1 MGTKQKVLTI
11 KDKLH
16 KLEKELQD
24 IQNHCSHT
32 KSSLKFINL
41 NIGVRW
47 VCDECQTPRGI
58 PTPQEITEWTEKK
71 N

>member
-16 KLEKELQD
+16 KLEKELVE
-24 IQNHCSHT
+24 IQTHCSHT

-41 NIGVRW
+41 NTGVRW
-47 VCDECQTPRGI
+47 VCDECQTTIGFPN
-58 PTPQEITEWTEKK
+58 PQEITEWVKK
-71 N
+71 

>member
-1 MGTKQKVLTI
+1 MGAKQKVLTI

-16 KLEKELQD
+16 KLEKELED
-24 IQNHCSHT
+24 IQSHCSHR

-41 NIGVRW
+41 NMGVRW
-47 VCDECQTPRGI
+47 LCDECQNLTGI

>member
-11 KDKLH
+11 KDKLN
-16 KLEKELQD
+16 KLEKELEE
-24 IQNHCSHT
+24 IQNECSHR

-41 NIGVRW
+41 NMGVRW
-47 VCDECQTPRGI
+47 VCDECQNPTRI

>member
-16 KLEKELQD
+16 KLEKELED
-24 IQNHCSHT
+24 IQSHCSHR

-41 NIGVRW
+41 NMGVRR
-47 VCDECQTPRGI
+47 VCDECQNLTGI
-58 PTPQEITEWTEKK
+58 PTPQEIEEWVENK